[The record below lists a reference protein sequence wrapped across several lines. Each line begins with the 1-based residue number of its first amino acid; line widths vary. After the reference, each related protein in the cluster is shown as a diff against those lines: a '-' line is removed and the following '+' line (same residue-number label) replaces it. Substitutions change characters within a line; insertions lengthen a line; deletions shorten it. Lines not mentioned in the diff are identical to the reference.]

1 MIASVTRNF
10 RLPFPVKNH
19 WPCSLRL
26 AVATHGWWH
35 HVTYRTTKRN
45 EKRQTLSAGGKKGAE
60 TKGKGKGK
68 EAATRTEPRGK
79 KKLHGIDAET
89 CALKRQRKLAKWR
102 YCRKD
107 FDVCMA
113 ARSTI
118 HSSRG
123 WGRRFS
129 VPRTFFKREA
139 SNGWCR
145 LGTYCAALIIVTFLP
160 VCCWLLPTLL
170 SHFITILLH
179 AWILPWLNVCSQLR
193 HWIINVWCMHSTTD
207 QGGSDNVGE
216 IHTLLQ

>member
-19 WPCSLRL
+19 WPCWLSRR
-26 AVATHGWWH
+26 TDDGTT
-35 HVTYRTTKRN
+35 TYRTTKRN

-79 KKLHGIDAET
+79 KKHGIDAET

-123 WGRRFS
+123 
-129 VPRTFFKREA
+129 
-139 SNGWCR
+139 
-145 LGTYCAALIIVTFLP
+145 
-160 VCCWLLPTLL
+160 
-170 SHFITILLH
+170 
-179 AWILPWLNVCSQLR
+179 
-193 HWIINVWCMHSTTD
+193 
-207 QGGSDNVGE
+207 
-216 IHTLLQ
+216 